1 MSVSEVFEKARAEG
15 RAVAIGCM
23 PAGFPT
29 VEGSIASMI
38 AMAEAG
44 IDVIEV
50 ELPYSDPVMDG
61 PVIQKASDI
70 ALAGG
75 VRTRDTLRAI
85 EAVARTG
92 VPVVLMTYWNPIER
106 YGVDAFARDLAAAG
120 GTGLITPDLIPD
132 EAEEWLAASDAYKLD
147 RTFLVS
153 PSSTDERLAMTVAH
167 CRGFVYATAV
177 MGVTGARD
185 QTSAAA
191 PALVARVRAVTDL
204 PVGVGLGVRDGAQ
217 AAEVGSF
224 ADGVIVGSALV
235 RCVLDA
241 PDEAAAHAALAP
253 LAAHPRGGG
262 LAAALRP
269 HVAAAHVC
277 HRRFTR
283 ELVRVSPEWCWRDFR
298 LGPGHGRNHGS
309 VARLERAA
317 LRWAV
322 YRNFTPA
329 QERRERKRH
338 YRGAGLSPL
347 ARAGVPPG
355 DASYLDALAI

>member
-1 MSVSEVFEKARAEG
+1 MGLTEVFEKARAEG
-15 RAVAIGCM
+15 RAVSVGCM

-29 VEGSIASMI
+29 VDGSIAAMV

-44 IDVIEV
+44 IDAIEV

-61 PVIQKASDI
+61 PVIQRASEI

-75 VRTRDTLRAI
+75 VRTKDTLRAI
-85 EAVARTG
+85 EAVAGTG

-132 EAEEWLAASDAYKLD
+132 EAHEWLAASDAHQLD

-185 QTSAAA
+185 QTSVAA
-191 PALVARVRAVTDL
+191 PALVSRVRAATDL

-235 RCVLDA
+235 RCVLEA
-241 PDEAAAHAALAP
+241 PDEAA
-253 LAAHPRGGG
+253 G
-262 LAAALRP
+262 LASLRALS
-269 HVAAAHVC
+269 A
-277 HRRFTR
+277 
-283 ELVRVSPEWCWRDFR
+283 D
-298 LGPGHGRNHGS
+298 
-309 VARLERAA
+309 
-317 LRWAV
+317 
-322 YRNFTPA
+322 
-329 QERRERKRH
+329 
-338 YRGAGLSPL
+338 L
-347 ARAGVPPG
+347 ARGVR
-355 DASYLDALAI
+355 AVTR